1 MVAFK
6 MEERKK
12 EEEGKK
18 PSKTIKYN
26 WKGTCLNLIVVKL
39 THCVG
44 KVWFILSHNSFPIVK
59 EHF

>member
-18 PSKTIKYN
+18 TIKNNKVQLKRNMSKFNCCEIDSLCWQSMIYFI
-26 WKGTCLNLIVVKL
+26 TQQL
-39 THCVG
+39 TNC
-44 KVWFILSHNSFPIVK
+44 
-59 EHF
+59 

>member
-1 MVAFK
+1 MTLFYGAWLWCRRTLQDNEIVIYTKSRLREMVAFK

-26 WKGTCLNLIVVKL
+26 
-39 THCVG
+39 
-44 KVWFILSHNSFPIVK
+44 
-59 EHF
+59 

>member
-18 PSKTIKYN
+18 PSKTKYN

-44 KVWFILSHNSFPIVK
+44 KVCFILSHNSFPIVK